1 MSVQISV
8 MLTLLAP
15 CFWPEVQYIVLPQQ
29 MESEFHWAS
38 EIGWLPARRAWDGG
52 KEALLKMQASI
63 YSLFLKREN
72 KSVTKVCG
80 ESKYIC

>member
-8 MLTLLAP
+8 MLTLPAP
-15 CFWPEVQYIVLPQQ
+15 RFWPEVQYIVLPQQ
-29 MESEFHWAS
+29 MESEPHWTA
-38 EIGWLPARRAWDGG
+38 EIGWLPARRPGDGG
-52 KEALLKMQASI
+52 SEALLKMQASI

-72 KSVTKVCG
+72 TSVTKVCG